1 MRAVQEVV
9 DLLKKDGHQVAVGLV
24 GDGVGGVDGYGVDGW
39 RFLVDADHVDGC
51 HHLHADAC
59 PHHQHPHPRR
69 PLQVELWQPPGLEE
83 IFNAFVQLLLAD
95 KGFHFLRT
103 MKNEAR
109 SMTKNHTTRLW
120 TLTLQEIDEAIEVN
134 AMNFKSPPK
143 LKKVMALLFRL
154 VSK

>member
-1 MRAVQEVV
+1 MVTRWLLVLLVMVLVVLTAVVR
-9 DLLKKDGHQVAVGLV
+9 
-24 GDGVGGVDGYGVDGW
+24 W
-39 RFLVDADHVDGC
+39 FLVDADHVDGC

-59 PHHQHPHPRR
+59 PHHQHPHQLH

-109 SMTKNHTTRLW
+109 SMTKNHTTRL
-120 TLTLQEIDEAIEVN
+120 
-134 AMNFKSPPK
+134 
-143 LKKVMALLFRL
+143 
-154 VSK
+154 